1 MNVLNCVINPRWEDQ
16 SIWKRE
22 QDGRLGKGN
31 NELGCLDKLRHWYFE
46 TLRCKKLQLLLYCGS
61 ESNNTKNMSI

>member
-22 QDGRLGKGN
+22 QDGRKGKQR
-31 NELGCLDKLRHWYFE
+31 GCLDKLRHWYFE
-46 TLRCKKLQLLLYCGS
+46 TLRCKKLQLLL
-61 ESNNTKNMSI
+61 IILW